1 MKSLYRFTML
11 LMAVLLLVPVT
22 GATAKKRVSLGE
34 RTLKEGDR
42 GRDVKLLQKYLTRA
56 GIRTDADGVFGSGTT
71 ESVKGFETG
80 QRRKVDGK
88 VTRSDAVVLKDVA
101 LNGGAVAAAA
111 ATGGAL
117 PKNMPPPKPP
127 APPPLQLGPGMTA
140 TVNPDGTATA
150 PILAPP
156 VIHAMINAGNQ
167 IATKPYI
174 YGGGHG
180 KWEDAGYDCSGS
192 VSYALHGA
200 GLLDTAM
207 PSGELRDL
215 GRSRA
220 GAVGHALRQRRPHLH
235 DGRGAALRHERAL
248 ERRDALADRDAVGQ
262 GLRSPSPAGP
272 VARRFRVGPPS
283 TPGRRHDV

>member
-1 MKSLYRFTML
+1 MKSLYRFIMV

-56 GIRTDADGVFGSGTT
+56 GIRTTADGVFGSGTT
-71 ESVKGFETG
+71 AAVKGFETS

-101 LNGGAVAAAA
+101 VNGGAVAAAA

-117 PKNMPPPKPP
+117 PKNMPKPKPVQTEP
-127 APPPLQLGPGMTA
+127 RPLQLGPGMVA
-140 TVNPDGTATA
+140 TINPDGTATA

-156 VIHAMINAGNQ
+156 VIQAIINAGNQ

-207 PSGELRDL
+207 PSGGFMKWGDPGPGQWVTVYANPGHMYMTVAGLRFDTS
-215 GRSRA
+215 GRARA
-220 GAVGHALRQRRPHLH
+220 GTRWQKDPRPTQEYVISHPP
-235 DGRGAALRHERAL
+235 
-248 ERRDALADRDAVGQ
+248 
-262 GLRSPSPAGP
+262 GL
-272 VARRFRVGPPS
+272 
-283 TPGRRHDV
+283 